1 MTGRAMVLE
10 LDEKE
15 KDILR
20 RALETFEGE
29 IRDEIVR
36 TDNRDWKAALHD
48 EEAMIK
54 RILEKVSMQ

>member
-1 MTGRAMVLE
+1 MTGKAMVLE

-48 EEAMIK
+48 EEAVIK